1 MKKIIAFASFLF
13 FFFLASSQPL
23 IGNWEG
29 ALSINNME
37 LPIIFHIAKDS
48 TGKLVGAMD
57 SPKQMAY
64 GLKCTGVTQT
74 GDSVSIAMKS
84 LGVQYKGIMA
94 SDKKSIGGT
103 FYQGGMELPLAVKKT
118 GDDAIVKE
126 VKRPQTPKPPLGYF
140 SEDIAYSNAGGS
152 IIFGATLTRP
162 MDKVLKKYPAV
173 ILITGSGQQDRDET
187 LFEHKPFAV
196 IADYLTKQG
205 IVVLR
210 VDDREKGQTTGKF
223 MQSTTQDFA
232 NDVEAGIDYL
242 KTRKEV
248 DVNNIGLIGHSEGG
262 MIAPMVASNRKDVKF
277 IVLLAGP
284 GVPIIDLM
292 QQQSA
297 DVAAASGLSKEDV
310 DQYKP
315 LYRDLLSAIIIEK
328 DTAIAIKKATDV
340 FIKWQTKTPEETVK
354 KSTGVTNEKER
365 AEFVSGFVKQL
376 QQPWFN
382 YFIKINPA
390 DYLSKVKC
398 AVLAL
403 NGEKDI
409 QVAAEPNL
417 EAIRKIMVEKEVKT
431 FKVQALPGLN
441 HLFQH
446 CNKCDMPEY
455 ATIEETFS
463 PEALDIIGNWI
474 KGVVKK

>member
-1 MKKIIAFASFLF
+1 
-13 FFFLASSQPL
+13 
-23 IGNWEG
+23 
-29 ALSINNME
+29 
-37 LPIIFHIAKDS
+37 
-48 TGKLVGAMD
+48 
-57 SPKQMAY
+57 
-64 GLKCTGVTQT
+64 
-74 GDSVSIAMKS
+74 
-84 LGVQYKGIMA
+84 
-94 SDKKSIGGT
+94 
-103 FYQGGMELPLAVKKT
+103 
-118 GDDAIVKE
+118 
-126 VKRPQTPKPPLGYF
+126 
-140 SEDIAYSNAGGS
+140 
-152 IIFGATLTRP
+152 

-409 QVAAEPNL
+409 QVAAVPNL